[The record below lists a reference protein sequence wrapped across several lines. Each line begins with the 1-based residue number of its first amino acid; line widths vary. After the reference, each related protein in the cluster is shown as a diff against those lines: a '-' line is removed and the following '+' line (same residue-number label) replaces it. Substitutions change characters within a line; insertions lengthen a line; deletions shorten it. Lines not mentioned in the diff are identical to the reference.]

1 MANPGDIMR
10 QRKLMFAEPTTL
22 HTLLNAFENQEEWL
36 SRAQIC
42 GRVFRRV
49 TPRLI
54 QMIEE
59 MVDCGELV
67 KSTEPLPNGY
77 KKYWYRRAIK

>member
-1 MANPGDIMR
+1 MANPGDIMK
-10 QRKLMFAEPTTL
+10 QRKLLYQEPTTAP
-22 HTLLNAFENQEEWL
+22 TLLRAFDNPEEWL

-54 QMIEE
+54 EMIEQLVTE
-59 MVDCGELV
+59 GLLV

-77 KKYWYRRAIK
+77 KKYWYKRVK

>member
-1 MANPGDIMR
+1 MSNPGDIMR
-10 QRKLMFAEPTTL
+10 QRKLLYQEPTTPPTIL
-22 HTLLNAFENQEEWL
+22 GAFTGPEEWL

-54 QMIEE
+54 EMIEQLVSE
-59 MVDCGELV
+59 GLLV

-77 KKYWYRRAIK
+77 KKYWYKRAK

>member
-10 QRKLMFAEPTTL
+10 QRKMLYQNPTTQGD
-22 HTLLNAFENQEEWL
+22 LLGAFGNPEEWL

-54 QMIEE
+54 EMIEQ
-59 MVDCGELV
+59 LV
-67 KSTEPLPNGY
+67 KDKRLVRSVEPLPNGY
-77 KKYWYRRAIK
+77 KKFWYKLAGE

>member
-10 QRKLMFAEPTTL
+10 QRKLMFQSPTTL
-22 HTLLNAFENQEEWL
+22 NDLLNAFESNDEWL

-54 QMIEE
+54 DMIEE
-59 MVDCGELV
+59 LATCGELV

-77 KKYWYRRAIK
+77 KKFWYRRAVK

>member
-10 QRKLMFAEPTTL
+10 QRKLLYQQPTSEGD
-22 HTLLNAFENQEEWL
+22 LLDAFGNPEEWL

-49 TPRLI
+49 TPKLI
-54 QMIEE
+54 GMIEQ
-59 MVDCGELV
+59 LV
-67 KSTEPLPNGY
+67 TDGKLVRSTEPLPNGY
-77 KKYWYRRAIK
+77 KKFWYKKAGE